1 MDEPV
6 HVIWRL
12 VEKQY
17 SLSNA
22 AGVVG
27 LVRQFNEM
35 VNADFKSV
43 GQLFQDLNSVRS
55 QVNVNAHEALQ
66 TQMLSSQ
73 LMLVLVLGVLTRH
86 MWGSSVEFTP
96 DGFTLE
102 KVSDMLNAIFGNN
115 SRSEILALA
124 SEKAVNHVN
133 AAPAKPS
140 GSALGKRKGGDG
152 PVRDI
157 HHNLGVMK
165 CHYCGGVH
173 NSMKNIGP
181 HKMVDCHKRA
191 EDKAAGVHRC
201 NIWPRLSRQ
210 ARKEAYEPTPKMK
223 GNVKG
228 KAKAKVRREIPLAE
242 CMGKDVAVDACD
254 AQHGNPPASDDGYM
268 SRPPS
273 NIELPLTPGRGITPF
288 SDEDEPME
296 SVVNAVNADAPGKA
310 QAVDNR
316 SDDDVDMEGHQGEDS
331 KQTIA
336 ATTERFAGMMNE
348 LEKKVRTLYP
358 FLLDDDLYLTSD
370 SWVLDSGCGHGLT
383 SETARFVQKEPNT
396 QYMFTF
402 AQGSKHSN
410 THLGTIELYLRGPQE
425 IRPFLFENIV
435 LVPDATSNILSE
447 FWLRRGGYQIFGSL
461 TGEYK
466 FVCFANE
473 LVFIAKAINGAYYI
487 QNRTLQERQLL
498 CNAVKQEPCKPLAH
512 LSTERFERTLQ
523 EWHVKLDHL
532 SKDAVI
538 NMLSTKW
545 VAGMPQLPAS
555 GLSKIPFFC
564 TTCAEMKKRRMSYRN
579 VAGSRDEHPISTIHM
594 DTNGPMKTIGVYGS
608 CGKIKYFLSIIDDN
622 TSWRWT

>member
-1 MDEPV
+1 MLLGDSVGTKYSPFVVFKMRSSTDTERREENKSRRHGFSESTWKKQIVPAQRETGMLVYTNTKGWWNSELTLDFLKLHFGAREDMAEPILLLLDDFSGHWTNEVVEYANEINVTLMKVPPNATSVCQPADATWNGPLKVIRYIKKLLCETLPSGFKGIATKRMDEPV
-6 HVIWRL
+6 HVNWRL

-73 LMLVLVLGVLTRH
+73 LMLVLVLGVLPRH

-102 KVSDMLNAIFGNN
+102 KVSDMLNAIFGNK

-124 SEKAVNHVN
+124 SGKAVNHVN

-191 EDKAAGVHRC
+191 EDKAAGVHRR
-201 NIWPRLSRQ
+201 NIWSRPSRQ

-273 NIELPLTPGRGITPF
+273 NMELPLTPGRGITPF

-370 SWVLDSGCGHGLT
+370 SWVLD
-383 SETARFVQKEPNT
+383 TA
-396 QYMFTF
+396 
-402 AQGSKHSN
+402 
-410 THLGTIELYLRGPQE
+410 
-425 IRPFLFENIV
+425 
-435 LVPDATSNILSE
+435 
-447 FWLRRGGYQIFGSL
+447 
-461 TGEYK
+461 
-466 FVCFANE
+466 
-473 LVFIAKAINGAYYI
+473 
-487 QNRTLQERQLL
+487 
-498 CNAVKQEPCKPLAH
+498 
-512 LSTERFERTLQ
+512 
-523 EWHVKLDHL
+523 
-532 SKDAVI
+532 
-538 NMLSTKW
+538 
-545 VAGMPQLPAS
+545 
-555 GLSKIPFFC
+555 
-564 TTCAEMKKRRMSYRN
+564 
-579 VAGSRDEHPISTIHM
+579 
-594 DTNGPMKTIGVYGS
+594 
-608 CGKIKYFLSIIDDN
+608 
-622 TSWRWT
+622 